1 MIRFKSL
8 SNRVIA
14 SILLVLAGLFM
25 LLSLNL
31 TTLLDDFSQTEE
43 NRNITQIDDFL
54 NASLAPLLFAQDF
67 ASAQHFVKE
76 LEKKHPEILHIRVRD
91 SFGHTAA
98 HIDQHTIS
106 TPKKSHSE
114 LIRLSKT
121 IDLSLADEKVGSVE
135 YTFKFDQYQT
145 LKQQLQTEIIIS
157 IVLAILVAFLL
168 VSIIMRHLTKELK
181 NLTIASQEISQ
192 GNDTTNLPITRDD
205 EVGQLT
211 HSFNDMRQAIQ
222 DRTFELQLEQNRLSS
237 LLNTMN
243 LGVLFETSNKNIKYY
258 NSAFSAIWKLDPEKD
273 IHDASLQS
281 VLTNSPLNIINRK
294 IQSPTHPDEELHEYL
309 LNNGQIVLESHML
322 VHQTEAGNGHL
333 WVYEDITHERQMQQE
348 LHRMAAYDA
357 LTGLYNRH
365 SFNLEIKR
373 MASYA
378 KRRGHFLALLF
389 FDVDEFK
396 LINDTYG
403 HSRGDE
409 ALILIANTVKNL
421 IREEEW
427 LCRLGGDEFALL
439 SLVDTPSEAE
449 ELAQRILDT
458 MAETYHHF
466 NGDTIRLTTSI
477 GVSYYP
483 QPSQDPELLP
493 AHADIAMYQAKA
505 RGKNTFC
512 VYDPDTAD
520 MDKEFARLSW
530 KETIDFA
537 LKNNGFEIHY
547 QGIYSCQSNDIQH
560 LESLIRLKDKEQ
572 EGQLIYPDR
581 FIPVAEKSGQILEI
595 DRYVIR
601 HAIETLA
608 AHSNM
613 PSIAINISGKSFDD
627 TTLPTYINELMQLH
641 EIPTERLLIELTETE
656 TVCDIQDAETF
667 IQSLR
672 SIGCTVCLDDFGT
685 GFASFSYLKHLKVD
699 VLKIDGTF
707 IKDLDS
713 SFENRL
719 FVESIVSVAKGMGK
733 QTIAEFVENEEI
745 LQECIKLGVDMA
757 QGYHLDKPQKDHPA
771 IHLSPKDTSGVRQ

>member
-8 SNRVIA
+8 SSRVIA
-14 SILLVLAGLFM
+14 NLLAVLGGLF
-25 LLSLNL
+25 LFLSINL
-31 TTLLDDFSQTEE
+31 TALLDDFSQTEQ
-43 NRNITQIDDFL
+43 NRNIAQIDDFL

-67 ASAQHFVKE
+67 ASAQHFLNE
-76 LEKKHPEILHIRVRD
+76 LEKKHPEILHIKVQD
-91 SFGHTAA
+91 TFGHTAA
-98 HIDQHTIS
+98 HIDQHTHS
-106 TPKKSHSE
+106 TPKESHAE
-114 LIRLSKT
+114 LIRLSKS
-121 IDLSLADEKVGSVE
+121 IDLSLANEKVGSVE
-135 YTFKFDQYQT
+135 YTFKFDQYET
-145 LKQQLQTEIIIS
+145 LKQQLQTKIIIS
-157 IVLAILVAFLL
+157 IVLAILMVFLL
-168 VSIIMRHLTKELK
+168 VTLIMRHLTKELK
-181 NLTIASQEISQ
+181 NLTIASKAISQ
-192 GNDTTNLPITRDD
+192 GNDTSNLPVARED
-205 EVGQLT
+205 EIGQLT
-211 HSFNDMRQAIQ
+211 NSFNEMKKAIK
-222 DRTFELQLEQNRLSS
+222 DRTFELKLEQNRLSS

-243 LGVLFETSNKNIKYY
+243 LGVLFETSDKNIKYY
-258 NSAFSAIWKLDPEKD
+258 NSAFSAIWKLDREKD

-281 VLTNSPLNIINRK
+281 VLEQSPLNIVKRK
-294 IQSPTHPDEELHEYL
+294 QQTPTHSEEELHEYI

-365 SFNLEIKR
+365 SFNQEIKR
-373 MASYA
+373 MAAYA
-378 KRRGHFLALLF
+378 KRHGHFLALLF
-389 FDVDEFK
+389 FDIDEFK

-449 ELAQRILDT
+449 ELARRILDSI
-458 MAETYHHF
+458 AETYHHF

-477 GVSYYP
+477 GISHYP
-483 QPSQDPELLP
+483 QPSEDPDLLP

-512 VYDPDTAD
+512 AYNPDTAD

-530 KETIDFA
+530 KETIDYA

-547 QGIYSCQSNDIQH
+547 QGIYSCQNSDIHH

-608 AHSNM
+608 THPNM

-627 TTLPTYINELMQLH
+627 ITLPTYINELMQLH
-641 EIPTERLLIELTETE
+641 SIPTERLLIELTETE

-667 IQSLR
+667 IQSLHN
-672 SIGCTVCLDDFGT
+672 IGCTVCLDDFGT
-685 GFASFSYLKHLKVD
+685 GFASFSYLKHLEVD

-733 QTIAEFVENEEI
+733 RTIAEFVENEEI
-745 LQECIKLGVDMA
+745 LQECIKLGVDMV

-771 IHLSPKDTSGVRQ
+771 LHKSPKSSFGVHE